1 MNLFT
6 ETKSIFQILNIF
18 ASQHS
23 YSREPKYI
31 RVTQHEYRLVFL
43 TANNNEMC
51 RIELDRGVFYN
62 LDSIIFNEE
71 DSLGDQAFPSTK
83 YLTITNNLVYQI
95 RKACD
100 ESDISLLKD
109 ILQSSFSN
117 VNPNKSYFKH
127 IELFIKGIVRF
138 KNRNAEIK
146 SLSLE
151 RVAKANRLL
160 NKSKEKFV
168 FSNEATMVNKETYDI
183 LHCNCGINGVG
194 IDVYVYEKN

>member
-18 ASQHS
+18 ASKHS

-31 RVTQHEYRLVFL
+31 RITQCEHRLVFL

-51 RIELDRGVFYN
+51 RIELDRDVFYN
-62 LDSIIFNEE
+62 LDSIVFNKE
-71 DSLGDQAFPSTK
+71 DNLGDEAFLFVK
-83 YLTITNNLVYQI
+83 YLTITNALVYQI

-100 ESDISLLKD
+100 ESDMILLKD
-109 ILQSSFSN
+109 ILQSNFTYT
-117 VNPNKSYFKH
+117 NPNKSYFKH
-127 IELFIKGIVRF
+127 IELFIKGTVRF
-138 KNRNAEIK
+138 KNRNAQIK

-168 FSNEATMVNKETYDI
+168 FSNKATMINKETYDI
-183 LHCNCGINGVG
+183 LHCNCGINGIE
-194 IDVYVYEKN
+194 IDVYIYEKN

>member
-31 RVTQHEYRLVFL
+31 RITQYEYKLVFL

-51 RIELDRGVFYN
+51 RLELDRDVFYS

-117 VNPNKSYFKH
+117 ANPNKSYFKH

-160 NKSKEKFV
+160 NKSKEKFI
-168 FSNEATMVNKETYDI
+168 FSNSATMVNKETYDV
-183 LHCNCGINGVG
+183 LHCNCEINGIE
-194 IDVYVYEKN
+194 IDVYAYEKN

>member
-31 RVTQHEYRLVFL
+31 RITQHEHRLVFL
-43 TANNNEMC
+43 TANNNEIC

-62 LDSIIFNEE
+62 LDSIIFNKE
-71 DSLGDQAFPSTK
+71 DNLGDEAFPSVK
-83 YLTITNNLVYQI
+83 YLTITNALVYQI

-100 ESDISLLKD
+100 ESDTTLLKD
-109 ILQSSFSN
+109 ILQSNFTYT
-117 VNPNKSYFKH
+117 NPNKSYFKH
-127 IELFIKGIVRF
+127 IELFIKGTVRF
-138 KNRNAEIK
+138 KNRNAQIK

-160 NKSKEKFV
+160 NKSKEKFI
-168 FSNEATMVNKETYDI
+168 FSNIATKVNKETYDT
-183 LHCNCGINGVG
+183 LHCNCGINGIE

>member
-31 RVTQHEYRLVFL
+31 KTTQHEHRLVFL

-71 DSLGDQAFPSTK
+71 DSLGDEAFPSIK
-83 YLTITNNLVYQI
+83 YLVITNNLVHQI

-100 ESDISLLKD
+100 ESDMTLLKD
-109 ILQSSFSN
+109 ILQSNFTCT
-117 VNPNKSYFKH
+117 NPNKSYFNR
-127 IELFIKGIVRF
+127 IELFV
-138 KNRNAEIK
+138 KNQK
-146 SLSLE
+146 SVKIDSVTLKSTSLE
-151 RVAKANRLL
+151 RISKTNRLL
-160 NKSKEKFV
+160 NKSKEILTFMNKKTKV
-168 FSNEATMVNKETYDI
+168 NEAEYNI
-183 LHCNCGINGVG
+183 LRCDFNING
-194 IDVYVYEKN
+194 IEANIYVYEKN